1 MPRLANTYLA
11 TLKTSFSQLICIAP
25 WTSAANMTRYLFSVL
40 CALCILASML
50 VVSASAA
57 CSMVKYPRQFIKP
70 ARNEDGQWLFA
81 SYAQTRV
88 DAGISIKTCLNKC
101 KKDSSTKF
109 SLFSLFSYSSIYL
122 KNCRPSAH
130 HV

>member
-1 MPRLANTYLA
+1 
-11 TLKTSFSQLICIAP
+11 
-25 WTSAANMTRYLFSVL
+25 
-40 CALCILASML
+40 ML

-101 KKDSSTKF
+101 KKDSKCKVVKIDNKH
-109 SLFSLFSYSSIYL
+109 LFPGFQ
-122 KNCRPSAH
+122 CRPNGCTPKLYCEYYSQSPVATDGNANFD
-130 HV
+130 VTLALQEQYSWAEKRC